1 MIRMKSPRYRRR
13 VTIAATAC
21 LLLLVVSFSVGA
33 EDAPATGS
41 FLGSDLLTED
51 VEKAAAFYSDL
62 FGWDV
67 KKVKDGGFS
76 AHHQGRLIA
85 SFSQIDEPGAS
96 FWMVGVAVPDVARAV
111 KTAATLGTRVHEPV
125 TTVEGYGRFAVI
137 SDPQG
142 ATIMLIE
149 PGEKP
154 IGRTSGPG
162 SWRWAELWTD
172 DVEGAQAF
180 YSEVIGYTH
189 ATVERGGGPYR
200 TFVSAGENRAGLVE
214 IPDELESVRPGW
226 VPYVGVAE
234 LEAAM
239 TDVERLK
246 GRVIFATQE
255 KKTEA
260 KVALILDPVGAAL
273 FIYEIGTHKA
283 VTP

>member
-1 MIRMKSPRYRRR
+1 MIRMKSPGHTRLIM
-13 VTIAATAC
+13 VTALAC
-21 LLLLVVSFSVGA
+21 LPLLVVSTSEGA
-33 EDAPATGS
+33 GDSPAPGT

-51 VEKAAAFYSDL
+51 VEKAASFYSEL

-67 KKVKDGGFS
+67 KKVKDGGYS
-76 AHHQGRLIA
+76 AHHEGRLIA

-111 KTAATLGTRVHEPV
+111 RTAARLGTRVHEPV

-154 IGRTSGPG
+154 IGRTTGPG

-172 DVEGAQAF
+172 DVEGAEAF

-214 IPDELESVRPGW
+214 IPDDLENVRPGW

-239 TDVERLK
+239 ADVNRLK

-255 KKTEA
+255 EKTEA